1 MQEASGRPALC
12 GDGQPWWG
20 PGESSCCRH
29 CKGVW
34 MGTAMLGQAPL
45 VGLWQHQLLQ
55 LWRGVFW

>member
-20 PGESSCCRH
+20 PGESSCCWH

-45 VGLWQHQLLQ
+45 VGHW
-55 LWRGVFW
+55 